1 MNDHETGLTNYVLR
15 LTDALVRQGANKA
28 VISPG
33 SRSTP
38 LAYAFTNSEDMQTYM
53 HTDERSAAF
62 YALGLVKATGK
73 PVVLLCTSGTAA
85 SNYHPAVTEAFY
97 ARLPLI
103 VITADRP
110 HELREVGAPQAIDQ
124 IRMFGEHV
132 KESVDFPIPENRE
145 DILRYMEQRAV
156 RLLSVAKTAPQ
167 GPVHLNVPFREP
179 LLIDLEAQ
187 APISRFQQQLVGNL
201 TITDEMQEVLEQA
214 VTQSKKGIL
223 VIGEQP
229 VNVDKES
236 FWQFAKALQ
245 WPVLCDPLSNLRS
258 QVPEDCADLC
268 IDQYDALLKSE
279 LFTEEVRPDCVIRFG
294 PQPISKPLLLFLK
307 KTCPE
312 TYIVVDDSPN
322 YRDPIGLT
330 THHLQVS
337 AASIWQ
343 QVRISRESTNYTT
356 RWAQANQISAD
367 VMKENQLFKEDE
379 GHFVRQFI
387 ANLPD
392 GSDVVC
398 SSSMPIRDLD
408 THFHKTDRDIAL
420 FCNRGTNGIDGVV
433 STALG
438 IQEGRQRKTYLLIG
452 DLAFLHDVN
461 GLIISR
467 LQQTD
472 LTIVLI
478 NNNGG
483 GIFSYLPQA
492 SIDYHYE
499 QLFGTPTNLKF
510 DHIAAMYEAQ
520 YDAVDT
526 TQAFEQALQ
535 VDKTANIRIIEVATV
550 RADNVEAH
558 RSVWREIAK
567 RVERIEN

>member
-1 MNDHETGLTNYVLR
+1 MSEHKTGLTKYVLR
-15 LTDALVRQGANKA
+15 LTHSLVQQGANQA

-38 LAYAFTNSEDMQTYM
+38 LAYAFTDSDDMQTYM

-85 SNYHPAVTEAFY
+85 SNYHPAITEAFY

-124 IRMFGEHV
+124 IRMFGQHV
-132 KESVDFPIPENRE
+132 KESIDFPVPENTE
-145 DILRYMEQRAV
+145 EILRYMEQRTI
-156 RLLSVAKTAPQ
+156 RILSVAKTAPQ

-179 LLIDLEAQ
+179 LLIDLEA
-187 APISRFQQQLVGNL
+187 ALPAGKFQQQFACGSTVTN
-201 TITDEMQEVLEQA
+201 EMENFLDHA
-214 VTQSKKGIL
+214 IARSKKGMLI
-223 VIGEQP
+223 VGEQHP
-229 VNVDKES
+229 GVDKDA
-236 FWQFAKALQ
+236 FWQFAKRLQ

-258 QVPEDCADLC
+258 QVPADCADLC

-279 LFTEEVRPDCVIRFG
+279 VFAEKVQPDCVMRFG

-307 KTCPE
+307 KSCPE

-322 YRDPIGLT
+322 YRDPIGLA
-330 THHLQVS
+330 THHLQTT
-337 AASIWQ
+337 AMSIWRQ
-343 QVRISRESTNYTT
+343 TFT
-356 RWAQANQISAD
+356 RCKRTKYGELWTEANGISAQ
-367 VMKENQLFKEDE
+367 VMAEDAHFNQDE

-387 ANLPD
+387 AGLPD

-398 SSSMPIRDLD
+398 SSSMPIRDVD
-408 THFHKTDRDIAL
+408 THFRKTERDISL

-438 IQEGRQRKTYLLIG
+438 IQQGRKRNTYLLIG

-461 GLIISR
+461 GLIVSR
-467 LQQTD
+467 LQRTD

-492 SIDYHYE
+492 SVEQHYE
-499 QLFGTPTNLKF
+499 QLFGTPTNLTF
-510 DHIAAMYEAQ
+510 HQIAAMYEAQ

-526 TQAFEQALQ
+526 IEAFERALQ
-535 VDKTANIRIIEVATV
+535 TEKSSDLRIIEVATE
-550 RADNVEAH
+550 RTDNVEAH

-567 RVERIEN
+567 RVERIED